1 MSLPAIIAI
10 AFAAL
15 FILWIGFSLLRWGRH
30 SRDAYHLAEKQFSVK
45 GPGAS
50 VCPREVL
57 DRIFQRE
64 DLDFVARQDS
74 REALELFRR
83 ERKRIAHL
91 WIRQIRQEIAGIR
104 QVHVAMVRE
113 SSDLDPATELKVA
126 LEYLLVSGLCW
137 LMTVAIYFLGPVH
150 TRGLARHAS
159 ELAAD
164 LSSVVGKSAM
174 TPQARAENLTR
185 GGG

>member
-1 MSLPAIIAI
+1 VSLLAITAI

-15 FILWIGFSLLRWGRH
+15 FILWIGFSLLRWGKR
-30 SRDAYHLAEKQFSVK
+30 SRGAYNVAEKQFSV
-45 GPGAS
+45 GEPRVP

-74 REALELFRR
+74 REALELFRC
-83 ERKRIAHL
+83 ERKRIAHFWL
-91 WIRQIRQEIAGIR
+91 RQIRQEIAGIR
-104 QVHVAMVRE
+104 QAHVAMARE
-113 SSDLDPATELKVA
+113 SSNLNPATELKVA
-126 LEYLLVSGLCW
+126 LECMLVSGLCW

-150 TRGLARHAS
+150 TRGLAHYAS

-164 LSSVVGKSAM
+164 LSSVVGKSTM
-174 TPQARAENLTR
+174 TPQARAENPTR